1 LHYGLNFPCNS
12 LANVAPLLNT
22 SEDERSRQDEG
33 KVVLDEL
40 RSKLQIQR
48 EVNKELKR
56 LLVAS
61 VGEEVQSKFEKIVTE
76 RASLSYELGKS
87 VQQLSEGS
95 EELECMSI
103 QCDVWRSKFTASRL
117 MIDQLANWKS
127 SVFVQYKEYQS
138 ALEQLLA
145 EHQQIY
151 QQLVLTNSHLKQLS
165 TMLSSKKLA
174 ERPHVLVRPVQ
185 SECQSF

>member
-1 LHYGLNFPCNS
+1 M
-12 LANVAPLLNT
+12 ANVAPLPSVNT
-22 SEDERSRQDEG
+22 FGDEWPRQDEG
-33 KVVLDEL
+33 KVVPVETLNEL

-87 VQQLSEGS
+87 VQQLSEGN

-117 MIDQLANWKS
+117 IIDQLASWKA
-127 SVFVQYKEYQS
+127 SVFTQHKEYQN
-138 ALEQLLA
+138 ALEQLLT
-145 EHQQIY
+145 EHQQMY
-151 QQLVLTNSHLKQLS
+151 QQLTKANFHLKQLS
-165 TMLSSKKLA
+165 TMLSSKRLA

-185 SECQSF
+185 SE

>member
-1 LHYGLNFPCNS
+1 M
-12 LANVAPLLNT
+12 A
-22 SEDERSRQDEG
+22 
-33 KVVLDEL
+33 LDEL

-76 RASLSYELGKS
+76 RASLSHELGKS

-117 MIDQLANWKS
+117 MIDQLANWRAT
-127 SVFVQYKEYQS
+127 QYKEYQT
-138 ALEQLLA
+138 ALEQLLT

-151 QQLVLTNSHLKQLS
+151 QQLVLTNSYLKQLS
-165 TMLSSKKLA
+165 TMMSSKRLA

-185 SECQSF
+185 SEC